1 MTTRGDAMSDKD
13 LPHIT
18 HVHLNP
24 TWLAQYREDALE
36 PALPIVDP
44 HHHLWDR
51 EGGYLLDELLADAGS
66 GHNVVATV
74 FVQCGYAYRTTGPD
88 ELKSLGETEFVA
100 GVARESERRKTKTRA
115 VAGIVGAVDLALG
128 DKAGDVL
135 RAHIEA
141 GGGRF
146 KGIRHITARHEE
158 FNASLLGRPP
168 ARQLADPTFRQGFAQ
183 LGKLGLSFD
192 AWLYHPQ
199 IPELTDLARAFP
211 AIPIVLNHVGGPLG
225 VGPYQGKR
233 DQTFREWHQAMK
245 GLAAC
250 PNVRVKLGG
259 LGMAIIGF
267 DYHQEQ
273 RPPSSE
279 RLAADWRPLMETSI
293 ELFGANRCMF
303 ESNFPVDKGMF
314 SYSVMWNA
322 FKRIASRASAAEKAA
337 LFHDTAASFYRL

>member
-1 MTTRGDAMSDKD
+1 MADKD

-24 TWLAQYREDALE
+24 TWLAQYTEDALE

-51 EGGYLLDELLADAGS
+51 EGGYLLDELLADTGS

-183 LGKLGLSFD
+183 LGQLGLSFD

-267 DYHQEQ
+267 DYHKEQ

>member
-1 MTTRGDAMSDKD
+1 MSDKD

-24 TWLAQYREDALE
+24 TWLAQYSEDALE

-51 EGGYLLDELLADAGS
+51 EGGYLLDELLADTGS

-74 FVQCGYAYRTTGPD
+74 FVQCGYAYRSTGPD

-168 ARQLADPTFRQGFAQ
+168 ARQLADPTFRKGFAQ

-267 DYHQEQ
+267 DYHKES

>member
-1 MTTRGDAMSDKD
+1 MADKD

-24 TWLAQYREDALE
+24 TWLAQYSEDALE

-51 EGGYLLDELLADAGS
+51 EGGYLLDELLADTGS

-74 FVQCGYAYRTTGPD
+74 FVQCGYAYRTIGPD

-128 DKAGDVL
+128 DKAGECL

-199 IPELTDLARAFP
+199 IPELADLARAFP

-267 DYHQEQ
+267 DYHKES

>member
-1 MTTRGDAMSDKD
+1 MRSSRRCRSSIRT
-13 LPHIT
+13 IT
-18 HVHLNP
+18 CG
-24 TWLAQYREDALE
+24 TAKA
-36 PALPIVDP
+36 AICST
-44 HHHLWDR
+44 
-51 EGGYLLDELLADAGS
+51 ELLADTGS

-100 GVARESERRKTKTRA
+100 GIARESERRKTKTRA

-168 ARQLADPTFRQGFAQ
+168 ARQMADPTFRKGFAQ

-267 DYHQEQ
+267 DYHKEQ